1 MAESQIKVSSIMF
14 TDIVG
19 YSKMA
24 GKDENHALQL
34 LDAHNQILTTAIDKF
49 RGSVIKFIGDSVFAE
64 FSKPE
69 AAANCAIDIQK
80 KLIDRNKIHSKND
93 RVHIRI
99 GLHMGDLVV
108 KGDDLFGNTVNLG
121 SRIEGVAPTDGIL
134 ISHPVFNAINR
145 DTSFSIKELGF
156 VKLKNMKE
164 PCQLFKLYLNQLDY
178 TAQSNDDLERET
190 QERGIQIVDMDTYN
204 PLDVYA
210 IGVLYFKNLGDVKD
224 EFVCRG
230 ITQDIVNDL
239 TKINTFRIPSA
250 TEIDQYKDTELPFS
264 EVARRMQVEYM
275 LMGSILKEG
284 KEFILNLAMQDM
296 NRGINQWEETFT
308 FKSTEI
314 NAAKGDILLKILS
327 QFNLELPNHI
337 AKYFQVEPTSNPEA
351 LDHYIRARHLMRFP
365 QSHDHINE
373 ARDLLDD
380 ATILDPA
387 FLYAHANKG
396 WNSFLLGNFD
406 EAEEQ
411 FYSAL
416 NLADQDNL
424 DSSNAYVYV
433 YMGVLYNKLE
443 KYNKSIHYLED
454 ALDIYIK
461 YDSRKEIAAVLHNM
475 GTALNNLGKQVEA
488 LDCFNRSLVIKTEFE
503 DQRVLASGYN
513 QTANV
518 YYTIGDYS
526 LAIENAKRSLGYY
539 KSLGNMQYG
548 AVCMIVL
555 ADSFAQIGMFSES
568 VKHLEPAQEI
578 LEEFNNLFLL
588 GKVDVLY
595 GIKYFNEGNY
605 EKSVSFY
612 EEGIDKMQL
621 DESRKWVLHYSI
633 EIIHVLFYQEEYE
646 KALKYIKRCKLLLKK
661 TTDTDKKDEK
671 LLDSMEL
678 YIEFIQGRGDTA
690 KLEPFFQN
698 VHESG
703 ESHYLSYYYLA
714 RTFLKVGVT
723 PKSEECMKEAINLLK
738 AQENKI
744 SDLSHRASFL
754 NKRVLHL
761 AITA

>member
-1 MAESQIKVSSIMF
+1 
-14 TDIVG
+14 
-19 YSKMA
+19 
-24 GKDENHALQL
+24 
-34 LDAHNQILTTAIDKF
+34 
-49 RGSVIKFIGDSVFAE
+49 
-64 FSKPE
+64 
-69 AAANCAIDIQK
+69 
-80 KLIDRNKIHSKND
+80 
-93 RVHIRI
+93 
-99 GLHMGDLVV
+99 
-108 KGDDLFGNTVNLG
+108 
-121 SRIEGVAPTDGIL
+121 
-134 ISHPVFNAINR
+134 
-145 DTSFSIKELGF
+145 
-156 VKLKNMKE
+156 
-164 PCQLFKLYLNQLDY
+164 
-178 TAQSNDDLERET
+178 
-190 QERGIQIVDMDTYN
+190 
-204 PLDVYA
+204 
-210 IGVLYFKNLGDVKD
+210 
-224 EFVCRG
+224 
-230 ITQDIVNDL
+230 
-239 TKINTFRIPSA
+239 
-250 TEIDQYKDTELPFS
+250 
-264 EVARRMQVEYM
+264 
-275 LMGSILKEG
+275 
-284 KEFILNLAMQDM
+284 
-296 NRGINQWEETFT
+296 
-308 FKSTEI
+308 
-314 NAAKGDILLKILS
+314 
-327 QFNLELPNHI
+327 
-337 AKYFQVEPTSNPEA
+337 
-351 LDHYIRARHLMRFP
+351 
-365 QSHDHINE
+365 
-373 ARDLLDD
+373 
-380 ATILDPA
+380 
-387 FLYAHANKG
+387 
-396 WNSFLLGNFD
+396 
-406 EAEEQ
+406 
-411 FYSAL
+411 
-416 NLADQDNL
+416 
-424 DSSNAYVYV
+424 
-433 YMGVLYNKLE
+433 
-443 KYNKSIHYLED
+443 
-454 ALDIYIK
+454 
-461 YDSRKEIAAVLHNM
+461 
-475 GTALNNLGKQVEA
+475 
-488 LDCFNRSLVIKTEFE
+488 LVIKMEFE

-605 EKSVSFY
+605 EKSVSYY

-661 TTDTDKKDEK
+661 TADTDKKDEK